1 MWDLVSLLDPEHS
14 PSDPDEDDGD
24 YGLVSATYFST
35 YSCHML
41 QGQCDTTLISFHAL
55 SH

>member
-1 MWDLVSLLDPEHS
+1 LLDPANS

-24 YGLVSATYFST
+24 YGLVSATFFST
-35 YSCHML
+35 YSWHMS
-41 QGQCDTTLISFHAL
+41 QGRCGPTLISFHAS